1 MEACHKANQY
11 SCQELNI
18 SSDGRKVISMTL
30 EKSKV
35 KKVLSYRWAVFGIL
49 AFAYFFVYFHRVSSA
64 VVSADLQTTFRVST
78 AASIAL
84 LSSVYFYAYTVMQ
97 LPSGLLTDN
106 WGPRKTVSLFTL
118 VAAAGAILTGI
129 ASTFETV
136 IAGRL
141 LIGIGVA
148 MVYIPTMKVLA
159 AWYRKN
165 EFASLSGILLAVGNI
180 GALSA
185 AGPLALIS
193 DALGWQQVFIILGM
207 ITLVLAAL
215 VWMIT
220 RDRPSDMNLPSI
232 QEIEAMELGK
242 LAPEVKTT
250 EQIPMGRAL
259 KMTFG
264 AGMKFWPLAI
274 WFFFMYGSMM
284 VYQGLWAGPFFHDI
298 MGWDRP
304 TYGLVLT
311 FIGIGM
317 ILGCPTAGYISD
329 KILKSRKK
337 VLIIGTVVYTIIW
350 AIIWMTAGYITSTQ
364 AYMAINLA
372 FGFFGGFF
380 VVSYAQIK
388 ELFPISIVGTS
399 TAALNI
405 FPFAGGAILQ
415 QVSGLMLATRSLE
428 SYQGLWLLMLICMI
442 IATVAALLSKEKV
455 PGKG

>member
-1 MEACHKANQY
+1 
-11 SCQELNI
+11 
-18 SSDGRKVISMTL
+18 MTW

-64 VVSADLQTTFRVST
+64 VVSTDLQITFGVST
-78 AASIAL
+78 AASLGL

-97 LPSGLLTDN
+97 LPSGLLTDS
-106 WGPRKTVSLFTL
+106 WGPRRTVSIFTL
-118 VAAAGAILTGI
+118 IAAAGAILTGI
-129 ASTFETV
+129 ASSFEQV

-141 LIGIGVA
+141 LIGAGVA
-148 MVYIPTMKVLA
+148 MVYIPTMKILA
-159 AWYRKN
+159 NWYRKN

-185 AGPLALIS
+185 AGPLALMS
-193 DALGWQQVFIILGM
+193 EALGWQQVFLILGV
-207 ITLVLAAL
+207 ISLALA
-215 VWMIT
+215 VAAFAIT
-220 RDRPSDMNLPSI
+220 RDRPSDLNLPSI
-232 QEIEAMELGK
+232 QEIEAMEFGEPVSEARVMEK
-242 LAPEVKTT
+242 
-250 EQIPMGRAL
+250 IPMVQAL

-264 AGMKFWPLAI
+264 AGMKFWPLAV
-274 WFFFMYGSMM
+274 WFFFMYGSIM
-284 VYQGLWAGPFFHDI
+284 VYQGLWAGPFYHDI
-298 MGWDRP
+298 LGWDKA

-337 VLIIGTVVYTIIW
+337 VLIIGTVLYTITWAAIW
-350 AIIWMTAGYITSTQ
+350 ITAGQITVTE
-364 AYMAINLA
+364 AYMVINFV

-380 VVSYAQIK
+380 VVSFAQIK
-388 ELFPISIVGTS
+388 ELFPMAIVGTS

-415 QVSGLMLATRSLE
+415 QLSGLMLASRSLE
-428 SYQGLWLLMLICMI
+428 SYQGLWLFMLICMVM
-442 IATVAALLSKEKV
+442 ATAAAFLSREKE

>member
-1 MEACHKANQY
+1 
-11 SCQELNI
+11 
-18 SSDGRKVISMTL
+18 MTL

-35 KKVLSYRWAVFGIL
+35 NKVLRYRWAVFGIL

-64 VVSADLQTTFRVST
+64 VVSADLQITFKVST

-106 WGPRKTVSLFTL
+106 WGPRKTVSFFTL

-148 MVYIPTMKVLA
+148 MVYIPTMKILA
-159 AWYRKN
+159 VWYRKN

-185 AGPLALIS
+185 AGPLALMS
-193 DALGWQQVFIILGM
+193 DVLGWQQVFLILGV

-232 QEIEAMELGK
+232 QEIEAMELGE

-250 EQIPMGRAL
+250 EKIPMGRAL

-274 WFFFMYGSMM
+274 WFFFMYGSIM

-298 MGWDRP
+298 LGWDRP
-304 TYGLVLT
+304 TDGLVLT
-311 FIGIGM
+311 FIGMGM

-329 KILKSRKK
+329 RILKSRKK

-350 AIIWMTAGYITSTQ
+350 AIIWVTTGHITSTET
-364 AYMAINLA
+364 YMAINFA
-372 FGFFGGFF
+372 FGFFGGFL

-442 IATVAALLSKEKV
+442 IATVAALLSKEKE

>member
-1 MEACHKANQY
+1 MVNQY
-11 SCQELNI
+11 AAKELNV

-30 EKSKV
+30 EKSRV

-64 VVSADLQTTFRVST
+64 VVSNDLQITFGVSS

-148 MVYIPTMKVLA
+148 MVYIPTMKILA

-185 AGPLALIS
+185 AGPLALLS
-193 DALGWQQVFIILGM
+193 DALGWQRVFIILGM
-207 ITLVLAAL
+207 ITLVLAAF

-232 QEIEAMELGK
+232 QEIEAMELGE
-242 LAPEVKTT
+242 LASEVKTM
-250 EQIPMGRAL
+250 EKIPMGRAL

-274 WFFFMYGSMM
+274 WFFFMYGSIM

-298 MGWDRP
+298 LGWDRP

-350 AIIWMTAGYITSTQ
+350 AIIWMTAGHIFSTE
-364 AYMAINLA
+364 AYMVINFA
-372 FGFFGGFF
+372 FGFFGGFL

-428 SYQGLWLLMLICMI
+428 SYQGLWLFMLICMI
-442 IATVAALLSKEKV
+442 IATVAALLSKEKE
-455 PGKG
+455 PDKG

>member
-1 MEACHKANQY
+1 MANQY
-11 SCQELNI
+11 AAKELNV

-64 VVSADLQTTFRVST
+64 VVSTDLQITFGVST

-84 LSSVYFYAYTVMQ
+84 LSSVYFYAYTIMQ

-148 MVYIPTMKVLA
+148 MVYIPTMKILA

-185 AGPLALIS
+185 AGPLALMS

-232 QEIEAMELGK
+232 QEIEAMELGE
-242 LAPEVKTT
+242 LAPEVKTM
-250 EQIPMGRAL
+250 EKIPMGRAL

-298 MGWDRP
+298 LGWDRP

-317 ILGCPTAGYISD
+317 IFGCPTAGYISD

-350 AIIWMTAGYITSTQ
+350 AIIWMTAGHITSTET
-364 AYMAINLA
+364 YMAINFA

-415 QVSGLMLATRSLE
+415 QVSGLMLTTRSLE
-428 SYQGLWLLMLICMI
+428 SYQGLWLFMLICMI
-442 IATVAALLSKEKV
+442 IATVAALLSKEKE
-455 PGKG
+455 PDKG

>member
-1 MEACHKANQY
+1 
-11 SCQELNI
+11 
-18 SSDGRKVISMTL
+18 MTL

-35 KKVLSYRWAVFGIL
+35 NKVLRYRWAVFGIL

-64 VVSADLQTTFRVST
+64 VVSADLQITFKVST
-78 AASIAL
+78 SASIAL

-106 WGPRKTVSLFTL
+106 WGPRKTVSFFTL

-148 MVYIPTMKVLA
+148 MVYIPTMKILA
-159 AWYRKN
+159 VWYRKN

-185 AGPLALIS
+185 AGPLALMS
-193 DALGWQQVFIILGM
+193 DVLGWQQVFLILGV

-232 QEIEAMELGK
+232 QEIEAMELGE

-250 EQIPMGRAL
+250 EKIPMGRAL

-274 WFFFMYGSMM
+274 WFFFMYGSIM

-298 MGWDRP
+298 LGWDRP

-311 FIGIGM
+311 FIGMGM

-329 KILKSRKK
+329 RILKSRKK

-350 AIIWMTAGYITSTQ
+350 AIIWVTTGHITSTET
-364 AYMAINLA
+364 YMAINFA
-372 FGFFGGFF
+372 FGFFGGFL

-428 SYQGLWLLMLICMI
+428 SYQGLWLFMLICMI
-442 IATVAALLSKEKV
+442 IATVAALLSKEKE